1 MWTRIRAVIV
11 EDEPLAAEYLAV
23 MLDETCQVEVVGH
36 ATESESGLRLCA
48 ELRPDAVFLD
58 INLPGKDG
66 VSLATQLAMLPQ
78 PPWLVFTTGNSAHAT
93 EAFRLDAVD
102 YLLKP
107 LDPKQ
112 VGEAVNRLLAHSRPF
127 ESNPSSP
134 LSARVDLVPTADR
147 MHFTGSES
155 ELEMDGMAQVEELSG
170 LEKAPHGVHREG
182 TELLPVKDLDRD
194 RIRLL
199 ARREIVAAL
208 RGDRRTWIHTV
219 REEFATYYPLAD
231 LLRWLGGEPF
241 VQIGRHA
248 VVNLQAI
255 EHVTHYGDRLYR
267 VRLRDRVGTEITAS
281 RTGAARLAA
290 VVKTQ
295 R

>member
-1 MWTRIRAVIV
+1 
-11 EDEPLAAEYLAV
+11 
-23 MLDETCQVEVVGH
+23 
-36 ATESESGLRLCA
+36 
-48 ELRPDAVFLD
+48 LRPDAVFLD

-78 PPWLVFTTGNSAHAT
+78 LPWLVFTTGNSARAT
-93 EAFRLDAVD
+93 DAFRLDAVD

-112 VGEAVNRLLAHSRPF
+112 VAEAVNRLLAHMRPF
-127 ESNPSSP
+127 ESDPSP
-134 LSARVDLVPTADR
+134 LSARVDSVTTTDK
-147 MHFTGSES
+147 MHFNGSES
-155 ELEMDGMAQVEELSG
+155 DLVVDGMAQMEGLSG
-170 LEKAPHGVHREG
+170 VGKGWHGVHREG

-194 RIRLL
+194 RTRLL

-231 LLRWLGGEPF
+231 VTRWLGGEPF